1 MIYILLISLSLSF
14 MTFFGVYHQRIDDW
28 VADRAR
34 MVMNGNVQDG
44 IMDEKRD
51 GNLTIYEK
59 CSRVPVRLYL
69 TRVVIS

>member
-1 MIYILLISLSLSF
+1 

-51 GNLTIYEK
+51 GNLTIYENW
-59 CSRVPVRLYL
+59 
-69 TRVVIS
+69 VINSVLRYQSFTL